1 MKTLADVI
9 ELFDAYRDAPSTV
22 NGHKLLQ
29 RIKSGE
35 LQTVLQSVQLDLEE
49 AEHDKIFNPNQS
61 QLAVMR
67 LDKYQQILQIVMGDC
82 LPMAQPMAS

>member
-1 MKTLADVI
+1 MKTLADMI
-9 ELFDAYRDAPSTV
+9 ALFDEYAAAPTTM

-35 LQTVLQSVQLDLEE
+35 LQTVLQKAQSELDE

-61 QLAVMR
+61 QLAEMR
-67 LDKYQQILQIVMGDC
+67 LDKYRQILQIVMGDC
-82 LPMAQPMAS
+82 QPMAS